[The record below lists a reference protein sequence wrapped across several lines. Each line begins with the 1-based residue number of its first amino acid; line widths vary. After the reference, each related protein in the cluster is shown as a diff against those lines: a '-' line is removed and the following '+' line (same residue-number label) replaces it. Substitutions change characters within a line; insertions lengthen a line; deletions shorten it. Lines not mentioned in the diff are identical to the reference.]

1 MSKNKKI
8 IYAVF
13 TGGIILLLGTWLCL
27 LVWGFMAIDSL
38 RLYPHD
44 EHYLVWWNQLL
55 MRFENPPVG
64 NMLAFLVLAPS
75 FAIFIW
81 RTLKSKN
88 RTLIPLEFALTNII
102 FILIS
107 GALLFTSPFS
117 RQYDYTR
124 LGVLTTAALLIFL
137 FFIQRYIN
145 LQKNKKS

>member
-27 LVWGFMAIDSL
+27 LVWGFMTIDSL